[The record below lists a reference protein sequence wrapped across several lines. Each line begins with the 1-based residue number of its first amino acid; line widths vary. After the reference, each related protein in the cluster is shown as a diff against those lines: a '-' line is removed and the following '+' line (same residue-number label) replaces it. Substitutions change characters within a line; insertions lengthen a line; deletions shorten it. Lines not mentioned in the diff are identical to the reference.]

1 MALTF
6 CRAVRDGL
14 LEPSDITEDLID
26 EYNKIEDAPDVDF
39 LLRTS
44 GERRLSDFLLLQ
56 SNYSLIQVERK
67 YFPECTPRDVWR
79 ALLSFSQNSSA
90 PQGLPAHHLRDPC
103 RGRKARRPGTSC
115 SRSSRDKS
123 KGPRDLAQSAQ
134 QVSQAMHYVGS
145 LGMIHR
151 DLAARNEVTRHVRGG
166 HGMTQPI
173 DCSWELYRW

>member
-1 MALTF
+1 MALKF

-56 SNYSLIQVERK
+56 SNYSLIQVQRK

-79 ALLSFSQNSSA
+79 ALLSYSQNSSA
-90 PQGLPAHHLRDPC
+90 PLRELVPGLSAVSETLKMPQWANTDDVLAVPVASRRSRTLSSLP
-103 RGRKARRPGTSC
+103 KALGIRCSGSRR
-115 SRSSRDKS
+115 R
-123 KGPRDLAQSAQ
+123 
-134 QVSQAMHYVGS
+134 QA
-145 LGMIHR
+145 R
-151 DLAARNEVTRHVRGG
+151 VR
-166 HGMTQPI
+166 
-173 DCSWELYRW
+173 